1 MPLIY
6 RASIKKYIK
15 KSHDVFT
22 VLIAGGNTSVEG
34 VGHLG
39 VGGGGGGCCAVNKK
53 PYTILAQKLTP
64 LCKTIITTHTHIYI
78 YIYIYISICATS
90 TTIIHKLSQPHSAS
104 DIKHIMLAEILQRLT

>member
-1 MPLIY
+1 MIINAMPLIY

-15 KSHDVFT
+15 KSHDVLT

-64 LCKTIITTHTHIYI
+64 LCKTIITTHTHTHIYI
-78 YIYIYISICATS
+78 YIYIYTYKHMRYEHHNHTQALSTS
-90 TTIIHKLSQPHSAS
+90 FCF
-104 DIKHIMLAEILQRLT
+104 RY